1 MYHRM
6 GKKRG
11 RKIMKV
17 YIKIRDKETGMVSER
32 VDIEDII
39 YNRDVEFKFKED
51 ETELPYNDFLFF
63 RDDYELIIITES

>member
-1 MYHRM
+1 
-6 GKKRG
+6 
-11 RKIMKV
+11 MKV
-17 YIKIRDKETGMVSER
+17 YIRIRDKETGMVSER

>member
-1 MYHRM
+1 
-6 GKKRG
+6 
-11 RKIMKV
+11 MKV

-39 YNRDVEFKFKED
+39 HNRDVEFKFKED